1 MKEEVL
7 TKAKGLSTEPTPFR
21 PKGKLL
27 EFLDSL

>member
-1 MKEEVL
+1 VL
-7 TKAKGLSTEPTPFR
+7 TRAKGMAPEPASFR